1 MKTRTTAAVITV
13 SVAVPAMALGSVLFP
28 ASSDW
33 PVPEG
38 RQLLFLGGFAAIEAL
53 AFGLAVAFLV
63 LGWPIVSRIVGPSR
77 RPTLAAYLATAWLLG
92 NWWLHDN
99 LHLTNGVNIN
109 GLIAIEYAFHATL
122 IVAGGIVGWQLFR
135 SANEGH
141 PPVGNR
147 PVAPGLL
154 ASDQTNT

>member
-13 SVAVPAMALGSVLFP
+13 SVAVPAMALGPVLFP
-28 ASSDW
+28 ASPDW

-38 RQLLFLGGFAAIEAL
+38 RQLLLLGGFAAVEAL
-53 AFGLAVAFLV
+53 ALGLGVAFLA
-63 LGWPIVSRIVGPSR
+63 LGWPIVRRIVGPSR
-77 RPTLAAYLATAWLLG
+77 PATLAAYLATAWLLG

-122 IVAGGIVGWQLFR
+122 IVAGGVVGWQLLH
-135 SANEGH
+135 SAERGH
-141 PPVGNR
+141 PPVTPR
-147 PVAPGLL
+147 P
-154 ASDQTNT
+154 

>member
-1 MKTRTTAAVITV
+1 MKTRTKAAVITV
-13 SVAVPAMALGSVLFP
+13 SVAVPAMALGPVFFP

-38 RQLLFLGGFAAIEAL
+38 RQLLLLGGFAAIEAL
-53 AFGLAVAFLV
+53 ALGLAVAFLV
-63 LGWPIVSRIVGPSR
+63 LGWPIVRRIVGPSR
-77 RPTLAAYLATAWLLG
+77 PPTLAAYLATAWLLG

-99 LHLTNGVNIN
+99 LHLTNGANIN

-122 IVAGGIVGWQLFR
+122 IVAGGIVGWQLLR
-135 SANEGH
+135 SADEGH

-147 PVAPGLL
+147 PVAPGSL
-154 ASDQTNT
+154 ASDRTNT